1 MIKVKH
7 LINPKVKDIQFSG
20 IRQFFN
26 MVSEY
31 EDVISLT
38 IGQPDFSTPEGVKE
52 AAKLAID
59 EDLTTYTHNAG
70 LFSLREAAANFVK
83 SKYGLNYNPVD
94 EIIVTAGASQ
104 AIDIA
109 IRTIIQSG
117 SEVILPGPAYPS
129 YEALIKLAGGI
140 PVFVDT
146 RETGFK
152 LTAEQIKTHLTEKT
166 RCIILPY
173 PSNPTGCTLS
183 IDDLK
188 EIVDVIKDKEVFVLS
203 DEVYSELVFKGSHQS
218 IASFPEMREKTIV
231 VNGISKSH
239 SMTGWRIGFVFAPAF
254 ITKYMLKVHQY
265 SVACASSI
273 SQYAALEALTKGINS
288 ALTMKHEYMKRMHY
302 GLKRLRYLGFD
313 VNEPTGAFYMF
324 PSISRFNMSSL
335 EFATK
340 LVKEAGV
347 AVVPGSAF
355 SKYGEG
361 YVRLSFAYSMETLE
375 EALNRIEQFVNDII

>member
-1 MIKVKH
+1 MIKVEH
-7 LINPKVKDIQFSG
+7 LINPNVKDIQFSG

-26 MVSEY
+26 MVSDY

-52 AAKLAID
+52 AGKLAID

-70 LFSLREAAANFVK
+70 LLALREAAAHFVK
-83 SKYGLNYNPVD
+83 TKYDLHYNPED
-94 EIIVTAGASQ
+94 EIIVTAGASE

-109 IRTIIQSG
+109 IRTILEEG

-129 YEALIKLAGGI
+129 YEALIKLAGGT
-140 PVFVDT
+140 PVLVDT

-152 LTAEQIKTHLTEKT
+152 LTRNQIMEHLTDKT
-166 RCIILPY
+166 RCVILPY

-183 IDDLK
+183 KSDLK
-188 EIVDVIKDKEVFVLS
+188 EIADLLKDKDIFVLS
-203 DEVYSELVFKGSHQS
+203 DEVYSELVFTGSHQS

-239 SMTGWRIGFVFAPAF
+239 SMTGWRIGFAFAPAF
-254 ITKYMLKVHQY
+254 LTKYMLKVHQY

-273 SQYAALEALTKGINS
+273 SQYAAIEALTKGMNS
-288 ALTMKHEYMKRMHY
+288 ALSMKHEYMKRMHY
-302 GLKRLRYLGFD
+302 AFKRLNFLGFD
-313 VNEPTGAFYMF
+313 VQQPTGAFYMF
-324 PSISRFNMSSL
+324 PSIKRFNMSSFD
-335 EFATK
+335 FATK
-340 LVKEAGV
+340 LLQEAGV
-347 AVVPGSAF
+347 AVVPGAAF

-361 YVRLSFAYSMETLE
+361 YVRLSYAYSMETLE
-375 EALNRIEQFVNDII
+375 EGLNRIEKFVQTI

>member
-1 MIKVKH
+1 MIKVEH
-7 LINPKVKDIQFSG
+7 LINPRVKDIQFSG

-52 AAKLAID
+52 SGKLAID
-59 EDLTTYTHNAG
+59 QDLTTYTHNAG
-70 LFSLREAAANFVK
+70 LLSLRQVAANFVQ
-83 SKYGLNYNPVD
+83 SKYNLHYNPED
-94 EIIVTAGASQ
+94 EVIVTAGASE

-109 IRTIIQSG
+109 IRTILAEG

-129 YEALIKLAGGI
+129 YEALIRLAGGI

-146 RETGFK
+146 CETGFK
-152 LTAEQIKTHLTEKT
+152 LTAEQIKDHLTEKT

-183 IDDLK
+183 KNDLL
-188 EIVDVIKDKEVFVLS
+188 EIVDVLKDKNIFVLS
-203 DEVYSELVFKGSHQS
+203 DEVYSELVFNGSHHS

-231 VNGISKSH
+231 VNGLSKSH
-239 SMTGWRIGFVFAPAF
+239 SMTGWRIGFAFAPAYLS
-254 ITKYMLKVHQY
+254 KYMLKVHQY
-265 SVACASSI
+265 SVACASSV
-273 SQYAALEALTKGINS
+273 SQYAAIEALTKGINS
-288 ALTMKHEYMKRMHY
+288 SMSMKHEYMKRMHY
-302 GLKRLRYLGFD
+302 ALKRLNFLGFE

-324 PSISRFNMSSL
+324 PSIKRFNMSSL
-335 EFATK
+335 DFATK

-361 YVRLSFAYSMETLE
+361 YVRLSYAYSMETLE
-375 EALNRIEQFVNDII
+375 EALNRIEQFVHNI

>member
-1 MIKVKH
+1 MEH
-7 LINPKVKDIQFSG
+7 LINPNVKDIQFSG

-38 IGQPDFSTPEGVKE
+38 IGQPDFTTPEGVKE

-59 EDLTTYTHNAG
+59 DDLTTYTHNAG
-70 LFSLREAAANFVK
+70 LFTLREAASNFVK
-83 SKYGLNYNPVD
+83 TKYNLLYNPED
-94 EIIVTAGASQ
+94 EIIVTAGASE

-109 IRTIIQSG
+109 IRTIVSEG
-117 SEVILPGPAYPS
+117 AEVILPGPAYPS

-140 PVFVDT
+140 PVLVDT

-152 LTAEQIKTHLTEKT
+152 LTASQISEHLTDKT
-166 RCIILPY
+166 RCIVLPY
-173 PSNPTGCTLS
+173 PSNPTGCTLNNN
-183 IDDLK
+183 DLK
-188 EIVDVIKDKEVFVLS
+188 EIADLLMDKDIFVLS
-203 DEVYSELVFKGSHQS
+203 DEVYSELVFTESHQS

-239 SMTGWRIGFVFAPAF
+239 SMTGWRIGFAFAPAF
-254 ITKYMLKVHQY
+254 LTRYMLKVHQF

-273 SQYAALEALTKGINS
+273 SQYAAIEALTKGMNS

-302 GLKRLRYLGFD
+302 AFKRLKFLGFE
-313 VNEPTGAFYMF
+313 VEQPTGAFYMF
-324 PSISRFNMSSL
+324 PSIKQFNMSS
-335 EFATK
+335 FDFSIK
-340 LVKEAGV
+340 LLQEAGV
-347 AVVPGSAF
+347 AVVPGAAF

-361 YVRLSFAYSMETLE
+361 YVRLSYAYSMETLE
-375 EALNRIEQFVNDII
+375 EGLNRIEEFINKFKV

>member
-1 MIKVKH
+1 MIKVEY
-7 LINPKVKDIQFSG
+7 LINPRVKDIQFSG

-26 MVSEY
+26 MVSDY

-59 EDLTTYTHNAG
+59 HDFTTYTHNAG
-70 LFSLREAAANFVK
+70 LLPLRQAAANFVK
-83 SKYGLNYNPVD
+83 TKYGLDYNPED
-94 EIIVTAGASQ
+94 EVIVTAGASE

-109 IRTIIQSG
+109 IRTILEEG

-129 YEALIKLAGGI
+129 YEALIKLVGGI

-152 LTAEQIKTHLTEKT
+152 LTAEQIKEHLTDKT

-183 IDDLK
+183 KNDLK
-188 EIVDVIKDKEVFVLS
+188 EIADLLKDKELFVLS
-203 DEVYSELVFKGSHQS
+203 DEVYSELVFTGSHQS
-218 IASFPEMREKTIV
+218 IASFPEIREKTIV

-239 SMTGWRIGFVFAPAF
+239 SMTGWRIGFVFAPAYL
-254 ITKYMLKVHQY
+254 TKYMLKVHQY
-265 SVACASSI
+265 NVACASSI
-273 SQYAALEALTKGINS
+273 SQYAAIEALTKGMNS
-288 ALTMKHEYMKRMHY
+288 SLAMKHEYMKRMHY
-302 GLKRLRYLGFD
+302 ALKRLNFLGFE
-313 VNEPTGAFYMF
+313 VEQPTGAFYMF
-324 PSISRFNMSSL
+324 PSIKRFNMSSFD
-335 EFATK
+335 FATK
-340 LVKEAGV
+340 LLQEAGV

-361 YVRLSFAYSMETLE
+361 FVRLSYAYSMETLE
-375 EALNRIEQFVNDII
+375 EGLNRIEKFVNNM